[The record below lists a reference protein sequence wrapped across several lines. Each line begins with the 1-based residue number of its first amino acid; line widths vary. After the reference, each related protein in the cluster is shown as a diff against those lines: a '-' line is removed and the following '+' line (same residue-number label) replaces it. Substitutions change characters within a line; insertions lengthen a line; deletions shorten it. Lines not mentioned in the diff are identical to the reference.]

1 MFIGEY
7 VFLSFG
13 FCIASVKIPNN
24 GNIPF
29 HYFKYAKKELFNTSE
44 HLRRIVTKVFE
55 EREELIIRNR
65 GTIVFTLH
73 NADNLQKSN

>member
-7 VFLSFG
+7 AFLSFG

-24 GNIPF
+24 GNILF

-44 HLRRIVTKVFE
+44 HLRRIATK
-55 EREELIIRNR
+55 LN
-65 GTIVFTLH
+65 
-73 NADNLQKSN
+73 

>member
-7 VFLSFG
+7 VFLSLG

-24 GNIPF
+24 GKILF

-44 HLRRIVTKVFE
+44 HLRRIVTKVFQK
-55 EREELIIRNR
+55 RE
-65 GTIVFTLH
+65 
-73 NADNLQKSN
+73 